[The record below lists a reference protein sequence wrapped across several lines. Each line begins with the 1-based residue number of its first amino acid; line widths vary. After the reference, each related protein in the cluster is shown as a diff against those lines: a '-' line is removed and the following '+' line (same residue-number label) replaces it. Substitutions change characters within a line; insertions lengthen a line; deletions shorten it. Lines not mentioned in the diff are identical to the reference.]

1 MKTRTRQQA
10 RRSRPPATR
19 RAALYA
25 RVSTDD
31 KGQDPET
38 QLRQLREYAARRG
51 FSVAEEQGER
61 GRGGALHGKVFPVL
75 HVAERCRDGRLLG
88 AG

>member
-1 MKTRTRQQA
+1 MKTRTRQQT

-31 KGQDPET
+31 KGQDLEIRLG
-38 QLRQLREYAARRG
+38 QLRDYAARRG
-51 FSVAEEQGER
+51 FAVAGEFVDSAIAR
-61 GRGGALHGKVFPVL
+61 
-75 HVAERCRDGRLLG
+75 ELG
-88 AG
+88 IGYGTAWTCVKAMEP